1 MISQRGI
8 EANPEKIKAII
19 DMETPKTQKDI
30 QSLTGRVA
38 ALTRFI
44 SKATDK
50 CVPFFKALKGGKH
63 QIVWT
68 PECDQAFQNLKNS
81 MSRAPLLSKPLPGE
95 VLLLYLSVSITAVRS
110 VLIRKP
116 DMAELPIFYRR
127 TSVPSLG
134 AAGTGSSH
142 LSTKAPAILPGTPDY

>member
-1 MISQRGI
+1 MRLNPAKCAFGVSFGKFLGFMISQRGI

-63 QIVWT
+63 HIAWT
-68 PECDQAFQNLKNS
+68 PECDQAFENLNNY
-81 MSRAPLLSKPLPGE
+81 MS
-95 VLLLYLSVSITAVRS
+95 
-110 VLIRKP
+110 
-116 DMAELPIFYRR
+116 
-127 TSVPSLG
+127 
-134 AAGTGSSH
+134 
-142 LSTKAPAILPGTPDY
+142 